1 MRNLLFLAALAA
13 STAAVAQTT
22 SDPNAA
28 GNMDQ
33 TATQQPTDMDPAM
46 SQQGTMSGQGSM
58 NQGSM
63 SQGSMDQQSMGQQGT
78 MSQGSMSSGNMSQGT
93 MSQGSMSGGMSVAP
107 GNQAPERDAR
117 GIAVMSDPAMAPA
130 GANQMASG
138 GGGGVVPASNQAA
151 VFTAQASTENYPAC
165 SRTVTDNCVQSY
177 ERGRR
182 PR

>member
-22 SDPNAA
+22 SDPNAS

-33 TATQQPTDMDPAM
+33 TTTQQPTDMDPAM

-78 MSQGSMSSGNMSQGT
+78 MAQGTMAQGSMA
-93 MSQGSMSGGMSVAP
+93 GGMSVAP

-138 GGGGVVPASNQAA
+138 GGGSVVPASNQAA